1 MRRMSP
7 VRTVWGKRIAAA
19 RRAIPLTQVQL
30 AAAVGVTQ
38 QLVSA
43 WEKGIAAP
51 AVDRRPRLARILGVP
66 ADELF
71 AYPEDDPDDENGK
84 AA

>member
-1 MRRMSP
+1 MST
-7 VRTVWGKRIAAA
+7 VRILWGQRIAAA
-19 RRAIPLTQVQL
+19 RRTVKMTQVQL
-30 AAAVGVTQ
+30 AAALGVTQ

-43 WEKGIAAP
+43 WERGQTAP
-51 AVDRRPRLARILGVP
+51 KVDRRPLIGRILGVS

-71 AYPEDDPDDENGK
+71 AYPDDDASGGQ

>member
-1 MRRMSP
+1 MP
-7 VRTVWGKRIAAA
+7 QVRTVWGQRIAAA
-19 RRAIPLTQVQL
+19 RRAVAMTQVQL

-43 WEKGIAAP
+43 WENGAAAP
-51 AVDRRPRLARILGVP
+51 TIDRRPRVARILGVS
-66 ADELF
+66 ADSLF